1 MKKIILTCGLIAMMG
16 GSVTAEDRL
25 PQFGVDPVEDV
36 IKAMTLEEKVNFVVG
51 TRRGTN
57 YGPGGTPGM
66 PVREFIPGDNTTS
79 IDDAPEAVPGAVTA
93 FSRGRVKGAAGET
106 YGIPR
111 LGVPIFMFADGPAG
125 LRISSTREGDKMTY
139 YCTAF
144 PTGSSLAASWDP
156 ELVEEVTTALGNEV
170 KEYGVDILL
179 APGMNIMRSPLCGR
193 NFEYYSEDPVLAGKI
208 AAAYIRGVQSNGVGT
223 SLKHFAVNNQETHR
237 SGINAL
243 LSDRALREIYLRGFQ
258 IAVEEANPW
267 TIMSSYNKIN
277 NVLAPCN
284 RYLLTDILR
293 GEWGYDGF
301 VMTDWWGEGNGADQM
316 AAGNDMLMP
325 GTLRQ
330 YDEIIEAVNNGTLP
344 EAVLDRNVANIMN
357 VLLRTPTAKGQPYSD
372 RPDLKAHAAVARDAA
387 TGGMILLEN
396 RDMTLPIAKKQKV
409 ALFGCQSYDTY
420 VGGTGSGNVNRKY
433 KVSLDQGMAEAD
445 FKLDKSLAK
454 TYTDYIAEEKSK
466 KPADNFWTIATVDE
480 LPLTDALV
488 ADAADHSDVAVVTIS
503 RIAGEGADRTLTKG
517 DWYLTDV
524 ELDNLNKIVNA
535 FHDRNKKVAV
545 ILNMGAMVDMAD
557 WKDLPDAILH
567 SWLPGQEAGNAIAA
581 VLSGEVSPS
590 GKLPFTIA
598 RRYEDYPSAP
608 NFPYSENPAT
618 VYYTEDIFVGYRHFD
633 RSDIEPLYPF
643 GYGLSYTTFDY
654 SDMSVTPDGQDYKVS
669 VTVTNSGDHKGR
681 ETVQLYVAAPGKDM
695 IKPVKELKGFA
706 KTKELAPGQ
715 SETLTITV
723 PRNLLAS
730 YNEYYNRWT
739 VEPGT
744 YTLIAAPSSTAPGIS
759 TAIGITG
766 ENEE

>member
-1 MKKIILTCGLIAMMG
+1 MKKIILGCGLLAAAS
-16 GSVTAEDRL
+16 GSSVGAERL
-25 PQFGVDPVEDV
+25 PQFGIDPVEDV
-36 IKAMTLEEKVNFVVG
+36 VKAMTLEEKVNFVVG

-66 PVREFIPGDNTTS
+66 PVREFIPNDNSTS
-79 IDDAPEAVPGAVTA
+79 IDDVPEAVPGAVTA
-93 FSRGRVKGAAGET
+93 FTRGRVQGAAGET
-106 YGIPR
+106 YGVSR

-125 LRISSTREGDKMTY
+125 LRIQPTREGDKNTY

-144 PTGSSLAASWDP
+144 PTGSSLAASWDTS
-156 ELVEEVTTALGNEV
+156 LVEDVTTALGNEV

-208 AAAYIRGVQSNGVGT
+208 AASYIRGVQSNGVGT

-284 RYLLTDILR
+284 KYLLTDILR

-301 VMTDWWGEGNGADQM
+301 VMTDWWAEGNGADQM

-330 YDEIIEAVNNGTLP
+330 YEEIIEAVKDGTLD

-357 VLLRTPTAKGQPYSD
+357 VLLRTPTAKSEPYSD

-409 ALFGCQSYDTY
+409 ALFGNQSYDTY

-433 KVSLDQGMAEAD
+433 KVSLDEGMTKAGY
-445 FKLDKSLAK
+445 KLDKNLAQ

-480 LPLTDALV
+480 LPLTADLV
-488 ADAADHSDVAVVTIS
+488 NKAADESDVAVVTIS
-503 RIAGEGADRTLTKG
+503 RIAGEGADRTITKG

-524 ELDNLNKIVNA
+524 ELDNLNKIVDA
-535 FHDRNKKVAV
+535 FHARGKKVAV
-545 ILNMGAMVDMAD
+545 VMNMGAMVDMD
-557 WKDLPDAILH
+557 GWKNLPDAILH
-567 SWLPGQEAGNAIAA
+567 AWLPGQEAGNAIAD
-581 VLSGEVSPS
+581 VLSGAVSPS

-598 RRYEDYPSAP
+598 RRYEDYPSAT
-608 NFPYSENPAT
+608 NFPYSENQAT
-618 VYYTEDIFVGYRHFD
+618 TYYAEDIFVGYRHFD
-633 RSDIEPLYPF
+633 HKDIEPLYPF

-654 SDMSVTPDGQDYKVS
+654 SDLAVSPDGDDYKVT
-669 VTVTNSGDHKGR
+669 VTVTNSGDRKGR
-681 ETVQLYVAAPGKDM
+681 ETVQLYVKAPGKDM
-695 IKPVKELKGFA
+695 IKPVKELKGFG
-706 KTKELAPGQ
+706 KTKELAPGE

-723 PRNLLAS
+723 PRKLLAS

-739 VEPGT
+739 VESGN
-744 YTLIAAPSSTAPGIS
+744 YQFIVAPNSTAEGLTVVLDI
-759 TAIGITG
+759 
-766 ENEE
+766 